1 MIDHSP
7 EAYRKELAS
16 LSQRLQAVNEEFREH
31 GMSDTHRAVL
41 DRVHREKD
49 RLAMM
54 LSDAEHTG
62 TKWNL
67 IKAEFAAAFNSFVAD
82 LELLQLPLL
91 DVESTKKRKGP

>member
-7 EAYRKELAS
+7 EAYRKELES
-16 LSQRLQAVNEEFREH
+16 LSQRLQALKEEFREH
-31 GMSDTHRAVL
+31 GMSDTDRAIV

-62 TKWNL
+62 TNWDH
-67 IKAEFAAAFNSFVAD
+67 IKAEFGGAWNSFVAD
-82 LELLQLPLL
+82 LDLLQLPLL
-91 DVESTKKRKGP
+91 DVGSTKKRRA

>member
-7 EAYRKELAS
+7 EAYRKELES
-16 LSQRLQAVNEEFREH
+16 LSQRLQALKEEFREH
-31 GMSDTHRAVL
+31 GVSDTDRAVL

-62 TKWNL
+62 TNWNL
-67 IKAEFAAAFNSFVAD
+67 IKAEFGAWNSFVAD
-82 LELLQLPLL
+82 LELLQLPQL